1 MTDSLRIAIFEC
13 DTPVPAVL
21 EKYGTYGSIFT
32 TLLTRAS
39 EATTPAVRVRCDCF
53 DVIKQEYPDSLSK
66 YDGILITG
74 SRHCS
79 FGDDPWIV
87 KLSNYISDVHQYHPK
102 VKLIGICFGHQ
113 IIARALGGTV
123 QKNEKGWEVAV
134 TETKLTPEGQAILA
148 NTSGTLKL
156 QQMHRD
162 IVSKVP
168 VGVHVFA
175 SNEICKVQGMLVPGR
190 VLSVQG
196 HPEFTQFIVEE
207 LLKTRKEQKIFAED
221 VVEEAWPRAAG
232 ENDGENV
239 ARGIITFLLKTDEEK
254 GGVEYL
260 RRGVLGTS

>member
-1 MTDSLRIAIFEC
+1 MVSSLRIAIFEC

-21 EKYGTYGSIFT
+21 KRYGTYGSIFT
-32 TLLTRAS
+32 NLLTRAS
-39 EATTPAVRVRCDCF
+39 EATTPAVTVRCDCF
-53 DVIKQEYPDSLSK
+53 DVIKGEYPDSLSK

-87 KLSNYISDVHQYHPK
+87 KLSNYVSDVYQYHPK

-123 QKNEKGWEVAV
+123 QKNDKGWEVAV
-134 TETKLTPEGQAILA
+134 TETKLTPEGRAVLA
-148 NTSGTLKL
+148 TTADTLKL

-162 IVSKVP
+162 IVSKAP
-168 VGVHVFA
+168 AGVHVFA
-175 SNEICKVQGMLVPGR
+175 SNEICD
-190 VLSVQG
+190 G

-207 LLKTRKEQKIFAED
+207 LLRTRQEQKIFAED
-221 VVEEAWPRAAG
+221 MVEEAWPRAAG

-254 GGVEYL
+254 GGAEYL